1 MDTSMREIVYGVLR
15 PGQDVPA
22 VGRMPNDEEMV
33 RRLFAKLGD
42 PRLVACCYEA
52 GPSGYELH
60 RLVTSVGAGCAVIA
74 PSLVPK
80 GGSERVKTDRRDAV
94 RLTLGLRA
102 GILTP
107 VRVPSREE
115 EAVRD
120 LVRARADLLEDR
132 KRAQQRLN
140 AFLLRHGRS
149 WLARKWTLEHRKWVD
164 GQRFEEAAL
173 QETFSSYRGWLEAR
187 EAELRAAEAKLVPW
201 ARQEPLG
208 EAVARLSAYRGI
220 AELTAITLAAEIVD
234 WRRFPSARAFMGYCG
249 LTPSE
254 YSSGTRTRRGSITK
268 AGSAAVRTALVESA
282 QSYRH
287 RPAIGVQLRSRQEGL
302 DPETLARAWKAQ
314 QRLHATWGKLSAR
327 GKPHGVVAA
336 GVARELA
343 GFTWAEMTS

>member
-33 RRLFAKLGD
+33 RRLFAKLGE

-60 RLVTSVGAGCAVIA
+60 RLVTSLGAGCAVIA

-107 VRVPSREE
+107 IRVPSREE

-120 LVRARADLLEDR
+120 LVRARADLLADR

-140 AFLLRHGRS
+140 AFLLRHGRA
-149 WLARKWTLEHRKWVD
+149 WHATKWTADHRQWVAR
-164 GQRFEEAAL
+164 QRFGEAAL
-173 QETFSSYRGWLEAR
+173 QETFDACRGWLEAR
-187 EAELRAAEAKLVPW
+187 EAELRTAEATLAPW
-201 ARQEPLG
+201 ARQGELG
-208 EAVARLSAYRGI
+208 EAAARLSGCRGI
-220 AELTAITLAAEIVD
+220 AELTAVTLAAEVID

-254 YSSGTRTRRGSITK
+254 YSSGTRTRRGGITK

-282 QSYRH
+282 QGYRH
-287 RPAIGVQLRSRQEGL
+287 RPAIGVQLRRRQEGPG
-302 DPETLARAWKAQ
+302 PETLARSWKAQ
-314 QRLHATWGKLSAR
+314 QRLHATWAKLTAK

-336 GVARELA
+336 SVARELA